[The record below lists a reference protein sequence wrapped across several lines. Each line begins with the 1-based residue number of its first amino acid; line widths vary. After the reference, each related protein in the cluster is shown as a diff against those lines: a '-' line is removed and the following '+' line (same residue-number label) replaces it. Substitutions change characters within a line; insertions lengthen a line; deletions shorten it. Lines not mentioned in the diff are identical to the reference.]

1 MPQCCAGSLCK
12 YPEWTLHHS
21 SGHGHGHVHHCPD
34 CGEIVHNLCAIR
46 SDDLAGPDIMD
57 VCPECFNA
65 RKPPAKES
73 NTLSTLAFASS
84 GGTPISSESREQS
97 SPMRKKRNSFVCEQ
111 FVVVHGSFSTGGTFR
126 CRHCNDQTFVWSTWN
141 ASKARS
147 HLEKCNDTPEEMKV
161 AVFESSQASRKKV
174 KIEQAY
180 ISGRTR
186 ERDQGEEPEGERLGG
201 KKRNSL
207 VCEQYVVLHGAF
219 ATGGTFR
226 CMHCNEQTF
235 VWNKWNV
242 SKARGHLEQCC
253 DTPQEVK
260 VAVAESSQA
269 SRKKY
274 KMALRT
280 PTSATTGSVSSETEP
295 ADMGGPPTL
304 LQQYKEAA
312 DAALQECE
320 RLKAENVVSEKK
332 LRKCQEKLHIT
343 EMFSKHDKTKIENL
357 EKEKAQLEELNRM
370 LKGVSDDD
378 STSDRGNA
386 QI

>member
-1 MPQCCAGSLCK
+1 MI
-12 YPEWTLHHS
+12 H
-21 SGHGHGHVHHCPD
+21 D
-34 CGEIVHNLCAIR
+34 LCAII
-46 SDDLAGPDIMD
+46 DKDAGPSIMD
-57 VCPECFNA
+57 VCPECFDA
-65 RKPPAKES
+65 HKPPAKQQDVFANVPTTGGS
-73 NTLSTLAFASS
+73 ARRNTLSTLAFASS
-84 GGTPISSESREQS
+84 GGATINSEREQPATKS
-97 SPMRKKRNSFVCEQ
+97 LRKKRNSFVCEQ

-126 CRHCNDQTFVWSTWN
+126 CRHCNEQTFVWGTWN

-174 KIEQAY
+174 KMESLSERKQAY
-180 ISGRTR
+180 SGTG
-186 ERDQGEEPEGERLGG
+186 ERDQAEEPETERLGG
-201 KKRNSL
+201 KKRNSF

-242 SKARGHLEQCC
+242 SKARSHLEQCC

-260 VAVAESSQA
+260 VAVVESSQA
-269 SRKKY
+269 SRKKF
-274 KMALRT
+274 KTAPRT
-280 PTSATTGSVSSETEP
+280 PTSASTTGSVSSETAAE
-295 ADMGGPPTL
+295 MGRLPTL
-304 LQQYKEAA
+304 LQEYKEAA
-312 DAALQECE
+312 NVALQECE
-320 RLKAENVVSEKK
+320 ILKAENVVAEKK

-357 EKEKAQLEELNRM
+357 QKEKAQLEELNRM
-370 LKGVSDDD
+370 LKGSSDDD
-378 STSDRGNA
+378 STSDRGIA